1 MTVANLATKI
11 VDCAGLFAIV
21 AANVRDLLYGAVS
34 VRGDLAAVSHEN
46 MARV

>member
-1 MTVANLATKI
+1 MRVAKCAAKI

-21 AANVRDLLYGAVS
+21 AETGRDLLYDATS
-34 VRGDLAAVSHEN
+34 VRGDLAVVSHEN